1 MTAFSKILKCLV
13 LAFTITGQPAFCQT
27 SGGFELV
34 QSDWPQAGD
43 LLVLYEVALNT
54 EVEGVYA
61 ASGFISMR
69 EPQST
74 IDVYNNNNDLAP
86 DQTITPNIGSYQSIG
101 FTAAFDCNLRRVSG
115 TFKIEYFAEK
125 NGPFRVRQGA
135 LEFVEPIH
143 SVVVP
148 RSFPPVQNRSLVDSV
163 CRRALLIG

>member
-34 QSDWPQAGD
+34 ESDWPRTGD
-43 LLVLYEVALNT
+43 LLILYEVALNT

-86 DQTITPNIGSYQSIG
+86 DQTITPNIGIYQSIG
-101 FTAAFDCNLRRVSG
+101 FTAAFDCNLRQVIG
-115 TFKIEYFAEK
+115 TFKIEYFEEK
-125 NGPFRVRQGA
+125 NGPFRERQGA
-135 LEFVEPIH
+135 IEFVEPIH

-148 RSFPPVQNRSLVDSV
+148 RNFPPVRNRLLIESV